1 MHMPLASRLLGWAD
15 LQLMVVFAAVGEI
28 ALKSESVTSDELV
41 ILWCMIGGFFGSFCS
56 LHFYQP
62 KDKFAAGMQF
72 AVNLS
77 FSAIF
82 SPLLVDQ
89 VSYWTKIPLGLR
101 LSLPVA
107 FLVGMLA
114 CAGVARAL
122 PYLQKFIDRYLENQV
137 DVYTSGEHPRLPPKE

>member
-1 MHMPLASRLLGWAD
+1 MPLASRLLAWAD
-15 LQLMVVFAAVGEI
+15 LQLMVVFAAAGEI
-28 ALKSESVTSDELV
+28 ALKTESVTSDELI

-72 AVNLS
+72 LVNLS

-89 VSYWTKIPLGLR
+89 TSYWTKLPLGLR
-101 LSLPVA
+101 LALPIA
-107 FLVGMLA
+107 FLVGLLA
-114 CAGVARAL
+114 CTGVARAL
-122 PYLQKFIDRYLENQV
+122 PYLQMGLDKYLKDKV
-137 DVYTSGEHPRLPPKE
+137 DTFNSGEHHKD